1 MTIQRQYSLPNCK
14 LVVEGLGEEAIAP
27 TGFGRPVLTRVI
39 NAECHILGQEKPLTG
54 GREFLESLSQS
65 VSNYAQEFLSGVP
78 HPHHNSQSDL
88 VQLQRIDTDN
98 LHRLTVKPQVSS
110 NGVEPVAPMQMDLRT
125 VQLFDLVEAIDQ
137 LYADAQTLP
146 DLALKLTPVSRRYAV
161 THESPRWVVPAA
173 LGTAS
178 VAVAALALF
187 FTPIPERR
195 TEPTAETTPQTTT
208 AVSPTPGASPP
219 SPDNSPA
226 ASPTPIATS
235 PTIIPEASPTD
246 TPAASPEASPAA
258 SPTGDA
264 DEELL
269 NNAPAITEPTRLESL
284 TRSLR
289 DTLDQSWRTT
299 PTFTEDLVY
308 RVGVAENG
316 DILGFRYVNQPALDF
331 VKETPLLDLR
341 YNPTETPRRE
351 PLAQFKVV
359 FKPNGVL
366 EVSPWDGTPSQ

>member
-78 HPHHNSQSDL
+78 HPHHNSQSEL
-88 VQLQRIDTDN
+88 VRLQRIDTN
-98 LHRLTVKPQVSS
+98 LHRLTVKPQANST
-110 NGVEPVAPMQMDLRT
+110 NGVEPAAPIQMDLRT

-146 DLALKLTPVSRRYAV
+146 NLGLKLTPVSRRYAV
-161 THESPRWVVPAA
+161 AHESPRWIVPAA

-178 VAVAALALF
+178 VAVAAIALF
-187 FTPIPERR
+187 FAPIPERR

-208 AVSPTPGASPP
+208 AVSPTPAASPP
-219 SPDNSPA
+219 SPDTPPA
-226 ASPTPIATS
+226 ASPTPIAVT
-235 PTIIPEASPTD
+235 PAE
-246 TPAASPEASPAA
+246 TPAASPTETPAA
-258 SPTGDA
+258 SPGASSTADA

-269 NNAPAITEPTRLESL
+269 NNAPAITDPTRLESL

-316 DILGFRYVNQPALDF
+316 DILGFRYVNQSALDF

-341 YNPTETPRRE
+341 YNPTDTPRRE
-351 PLAQFKVV
+351 ALAQFKVV

>member
-14 LVVEGLGEEAIAP
+14 LVVEGLGEEVIAP

-39 NAECHILGQEKPLTG
+39 NAECHMLGQEKPLAG

-78 HPHHNSQSDL
+78 HPHHSSQSDL
-88 VQLQRIDTDN
+88 VQLQRIDTN
-98 LHRLTVKPQVSS
+98 LHRLTVKPQVGG
-110 NGVEPVAPMQMDLRT
+110 NGAEPAAPMQMDLRT

-146 DLALKLTPVSRRYAV
+146 DLGLKLTPVSRRYAV
-161 THESPRWVVPAA
+161 THESPRWIVPAA

-208 AVSPTPGASPP
+208 AVSPTPAASPP
-219 SPDNSPA
+219 SPDSSPA
-226 ASPTPIATS
+226 VSPTPIAVN
-235 PTIIPEASPTD
+235 PTA
-246 TPAASPEASPAA
+246 TPAASPEASPTATPAA
-258 SPTGDA
+258 SPEASPTADA

-269 NNAPAITEPTRLESL
+269 NSAPTITDPIRLESL
-284 TRSLR
+284 TRSLY

-341 YNPTETPRRE
+341 YNPTDTPRRE
-351 PLAQFKVV
+351 ALAQFKVV

-366 EVSPWDGTPSQ
+366 EISPWDGTPNQ